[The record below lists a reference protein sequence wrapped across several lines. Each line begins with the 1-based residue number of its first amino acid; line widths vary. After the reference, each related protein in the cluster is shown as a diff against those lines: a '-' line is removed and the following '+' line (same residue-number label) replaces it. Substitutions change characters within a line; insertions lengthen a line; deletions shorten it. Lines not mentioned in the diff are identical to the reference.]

1 MHRKLGNMGRIKCH
15 HVMVEPSSP
24 VEMVHDDNGLY
35 DIYRQ
40 YFVKGQALTWQLSD
54 ISEFY
59 MCKVGM
65 K

>member
-1 MHRKLGNMGRIKCH
+1 
-15 HVMVEPSSP
+15 MVEPSSP
-24 VEMVHDDNGLY
+24 AEMVDHDHGLY

-54 ISEFY
+54 ISGFY
-59 MCKVGM
+59 MCKEKVDM